1 MYIHVHVLY
10 IVMYNVMYM
19 YMYTCTRDVECVMYM
34 YIVLHLVFCNCCK
47 FYCMSAYCYMYTC
60 IHVYSAVYSMC
71 THESVDVFIDKR
83 FFIRQTRSYVE
94 QTLSF
99 RIQ

>member
-1 MYIHVHVLY
+1 
-10 IVMYNVMYM
+10 
-19 YMYTCTRDVECVMYM
+19 MYM
-34 YIVLHLVFCNCCK
+34 YIVLHLVFCNCYK
-47 FYCMSAYCYMYTC
+47 FYCMSAYCYMYTVCLHTATC
-60 IHVYSAVYSMC
+60 IQYVCILLHVYSMC

-83 FFIRQTRSYVE
+83 FSIRLTRSYVE